1 MLKELI
7 ATQLSTKEL
16 KYKPGGAPASF
27 EVTVVNQSNQ
37 FATFEIDIQ
46 AAGTEA
52 DANPY
57 WYSLTPNISTK
68 KPPGDSTQFSVQI
81 LDNPKP
87 GFVGLMNLIVRVFS
101 LELRQEER
109 QILRLLLE
117 PGTAF
122 VPFKIELPVPAFQ
135 AHPDEVIEIPVEI
148 ENPGQLAAEAV
159 VRCSGVPATWLTEGA
174 ERRLQIKPESTAK
187 TSFLCQIPAP
197 AQAPSQRY
205 PLSIEASK
213 TNEPTSKAEGSLYVL
228 PNGRIDFSCTPL
240 QQQIPQQRSW
250 LPNWKA
256 KTATFQAHFQ
266 NQSNLLTQQVGIE
279 VTPGDKQ
286 PACQLQTTPE
296 RADLTINET
305 TQLDLVVHKR
315 RRWFGIARKYLFEVK
330 GVTSAAQIDVHN
342 DTQLIKLILHPVVPL
357 WLQVLSG
364 LGLLWL
370 VWGGSC
376 LNPHNSWCGHTA
388 AVNSVRFN
396 GVGDKLASGSDDQSM
411 MDWRVDEFGNPLIKQ
426 NMGTIGKPGKAIR
439 VVRYRPVN
447 NDRIAAGLENGEIQI
462 WSAVAGN
469 REPLQTFSHH
479 SDDRVFDLVF
489 TPDSRSLFSGH
500 GSGSVVQW
508 NLEPNNGATEPT
520 KQQEQQVGFAVNALG
535 LVGEAGSHL
544 AIGGRFNQLT
554 LWNLKTNTLRSVNNG
569 RGSEANY
576 IFSLATA
583 SNKPYLLASGDNQGT
598 IKIWNLR
605 PCLTGKADCQLLDE
619 WTPDRAVRS
628 LAFSADGCYL
638 ASAGDDGRAMLW
650 SLNPTGDRSG
660 QDMQGKELGKSS
672 QSLNSID
679 VIRVKDEVLVSSGGD
694 DHQVRLYR
702 SKVGRSICEQR

>member
-16 KYKPGGAPASF
+16 RYKPGDVPASF
-27 EVTVVNQSNQ
+27 EVSVVNQSNQ

-46 AAGTEA
+46 AAGTET
-52 DANPY
+52 DANHY
-57 WYSLTPNISTK
+57 WYSLSPNISTK

-135 AHPDEVIEIPVEI
+135 AHPNELIEIPVEI
-148 ENPGQLAAEAV
+148 ENPGQLAAEAI
-159 VRCSGVPATWLTEGA
+159 VRCSGVPASWLTEGA
-174 ERRLQIKPESTAK
+174 ERRLRIKPEAKAK
-187 TSFLCQIPAP
+187 TNFLCQIPAP
-197 AQAPSQRY
+197 AQAPSQTY
-205 PLSIEASK
+205 ALVIEASK
-213 TNEPTSKAEGSLYVL
+213 TNEPASRAEGILHVL
-228 PNGRIDFSCTPL
+228 PSGGIDFSCTPP

-250 LPNWKA
+250 LPNWKV
-256 KTATFQAHFQ
+256 KTATFQAQFQ
-266 NQSNLLTQQVGIE
+266 NQSNLLTQQVAIE
-279 VTPGDKQ
+279 VIPGDKQ
-286 PACQLQTTPE
+286 PACQLQIRPE
-296 RADLTINET
+296 RADLAINGT
-305 TQLDLVVHKR
+305 AQLDLVVQPR
-315 RRWFGIARKYLFEVK
+315 RRWFGLDRKCLFEIK
-330 GVTSAAQIDVHN
+330 GVTSEPQIVVRH
-342 DTQLIKLILHPVVPL
+342 DTQLIKLILHPVFPL
-357 WLQVLSG
+357 WLQFLSL

-396 GVGDKLASGSDDQSM
+396 GVGDKLASGSDDQLM
-411 MDWRVDEFGNPLIKQ
+411 LDWRVDGFANPFLKQ
-426 NMGTIGKPGKAIR
+426 NTGTIGKPGKAVR

-447 NDRIAAGLENGEIQI
+447 NDRLAVGLENGEIQI
-462 WSAVAGN
+462 WNALTGN
-469 REPLQTFSHH
+469 REPLQSFTNRP
-479 SDDRVFDLVF
+479 DDRVFDLVF

-500 GSGSVVQW
+500 GSGAVVQW
-508 NLEPNNGATEPT
+508 NLEGSGAATEPT
-520 KQQEQQVGFAVNALG
+520 KQREQQVGFAVNALG

-544 AIGGRFNQLT
+544 AIGGRFNQLM
-554 LWNLKTNTLRSVNNG
+554 LWNLKTNTLRSINNG

-576 IFSLATA
+576 ILSLATA
-583 SNKPYLLASGDNQGT
+583 SNKPFLLASADNQGT
-598 IKIWNLR
+598 VKVWNLR
-605 PCLTGKADCQLLDE
+605 PCLTGSADCQLLDE
-619 WTPDRAVRS
+619 WTPDKAVRS
-628 LAFSADGCYL
+628 IAFSADGCYL

-660 QDMQGKELGKSS
+660 RDLDGKELGKSS

-679 VIRVKDEVLVSSGGD
+679 VVRVKDEVLVTSGGD
-694 DHQVRLYR
+694 DHQVKLYR
-702 SKVGRSICEQR
+702 TKVGRSNCQ

>member
-16 KYKPGGAPASF
+16 KYKPGGPIVSF
-27 EVTVVNQSNQ
+27 EVNVVNQSNQ

-87 GFVGLMNLIVRVFS
+87 GFVGLMNLIVRVSS

-135 AHPDEVIEIPVEI
+135 AHPDELIEIPVEI
-148 ENPGQLAAEAV
+148 ENPGQLAAEAMV
-159 VRCSGVPATWLTEGA
+159 YCSGVPAAWLTEGA
-174 ERRLQIKPESTAK
+174 ERRLRIKPEAKAK

-197 AQAPSQRY
+197 AQAPSQIY
-205 PLSIEASK
+205 PLVIEASK
-213 TNEPTSKAEGSLYVL
+213 TNEPASRAEGILHVL
-228 PNGRIDFSCTPL
+228 PSGSIDFSCTPL
-240 QQQIPQQRSW
+240 EQQVPSQRSW

-266 NQSNLLTQQVGIE
+266 NQSNLLTQQVGVE

-286 PACQLQTTPE
+286 PVCQLQITPE
-296 RADLTINET
+296 RADLAINGMA
-305 TQLDLVVHKR
+305 QLDLVVHKR
-315 RRWFGIARKYLFEVK
+315 RRWFGIARKYLFEAK
-330 GVTSAAQIDVHN
+330 GVTSAPQIDIRN
-342 DTQLIKLILHPVVPL
+342 DTQLIKLILHPVFPL
-357 WLQVLSG
+357 WLQLLSVC
-364 LGLLWL
+364 GLLWL
-370 VWGGSC
+370 LWGGSC
-376 LNPHNSWCGHTA
+376 LNPRNSWCGHTA

-396 GVGDKLASGSDDQSM
+396 GIGDKLASGSDDQSM
-411 MDWRVDEFGNPLIKQ
+411 IDWRVDGFGNPLVNQ
-426 NMGTIGKPGKAIR
+426 NTGAIGKPGKAIR
-439 VVRYRPVN
+439 VLRYRPVN
-447 NDRIAAGLENGEIQI
+447 NDRLAVGLENGEIQI
-462 WSAVAGN
+462 WSAVTGN
-469 REPLQTFSHH
+469 REPLQTLSTR
-479 SDDRVFDLVF
+479 SDDRVFDLAF

-508 NLEPNNGATEPT
+508 NLEPGGGSTEPT
-520 KQQEQQVGFAVNALG
+520 KQREQQVGFAVNALG

-554 LWNLKTNTLRSVNNG
+554 LWDLKTNTLRSINNG

-576 IFSLATA
+576 ILSLATA
-583 SNKPYLLASGDNQGT
+583 SSKPYLLASADNQGT
-598 IKIWNLR
+598 VKVWNLR
-605 PCLTGKADCQLLDE
+605 PCLTSRADCQLLDE
-619 WTPDRAVRS
+619 WTPDKAVRS
-628 LAFSADGCYL
+628 IAFSTDGCYL

-660 QDMQGKELGKSS
+660 RDLDGKVLGKSS

-679 VIRVKDEVLVSSGGD
+679 VVRLKDEVLVTSGGD
-694 DHQVRLYR
+694 DHQVKLYR
-702 SKVGRSICEQR
+702 TKVGRSICY